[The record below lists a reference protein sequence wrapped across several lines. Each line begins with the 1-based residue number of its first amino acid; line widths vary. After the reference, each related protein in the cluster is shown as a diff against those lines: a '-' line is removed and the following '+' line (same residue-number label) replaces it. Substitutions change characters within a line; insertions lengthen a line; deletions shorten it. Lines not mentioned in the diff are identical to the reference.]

1 MILIVRQLLGLRGL
15 VCVWLLLGHLQIGTA
30 FGQTR
35 SGQNPPPQQS
45 KPAPTVASTQNGTVS
60 YSDLKNHKVS
70 LPYGQPFLVTGDTAD
85 VQLAGGPLKN
95 LLATQTVSGDY
106 TDSDGTNGTIPVA
119 AITGTAWNA
128 TIGKLAADTSV
139 TIDFQFTGLLDSSL
153 QQTVVSEMFGDPA
166 YRAAV
171 SQFVKAAQGKASA
184 AQMAA
189 ATLLAQAATEVLTS
203 VLARKGLT
211 PKNPADLKTSLSAV
225 LTANMEPIFNLGE
238 EFADLQ
244 NSAFHYADLVGL
256 PPKDFSALSVQQLY
270 NKLVDKAKPP
280 DYSKLPAGFDAPTRE
295 NVKAAV
301 DTFVETYP
309 NAMFGLE
316 ASLRL
321 AVFTGSSSLAVGNDQ
336 QSDVVSDLKKYAG
349 FDVGALYAY
358 RLSELRTFAMVHIY
372 FGTVQLKTDAP
383 PLKPGAGERLRQR
396 LSLAFG
402 MALKDISGASNSK
415 VSSQNA
421 FVYGIGV
428 RLNKYFRISVG
439 GMLYRTTLPAVG
451 GVTGAA
457 NGTLRHELFI
467 GPSIDVT
474 ALSAL
479 QSIFAKAKSN

>member
-15 VCVWLLLGHLQIGTA
+15 GCVWLLLGHLQIGTA

-95 LLATQTVSGDY
+95 LLATQTVSGNY
-106 TDSDGTNGTIPVA
+106 TDSDGTKGTIPVA

-153 QQTVVSEMFGDPA
+153 QETVVSEMFGDPA

-171 SQFVKAAQGKASA
+171 SQFVRAAQGKASA

-225 LTANMEPIFNLGE
+225 LT
-238 EFADLQ
+238 
-244 NSAFHYADLVGL
+244 
-256 PPKDFSALSVQQLY
+256 
-270 NKLVDKAKPP
+270 
-280 DYSKLPAGFDAPTRE
+280 
-295 NVKAAV
+295 
-301 DTFVETYP
+301 
-309 NAMFGLE
+309 
-316 ASLRL
+316 
-321 AVFTGSSSLAVGNDQ
+321 GSSSLAVGNDQ
-336 QSDVVSDLKKYAG
+336 QSDEVSDLKKYAG

-383 PLKPGAGERLRQR
+383 PLKPGAGEWLRQR

-421 FVYGIGV
+421 FVYGLGV
-428 RLNKYFRISVG
+428 RLNKYFRISAG